1 METSKAVEA
10 LGALAHDTRLE
21 IFRLLVQSGPD
32 GMPAGHIAAKLRLPA
47 PTLSFHLN
55 QLKQARLIGFRR
67 NSRLII
73 YTADYAAM
81 SGLLGYLTENCCQ
94 GQPNAC
100 AIPSCAPGSA
110 PKRIRIRAARREKG
124 RSGR

>member
-1 METSKAVEA
+1 VETSTAVAA

-21 IFRLLVQSGPD
+21 IFRIQVQSGPD
-32 GMPAGHIAAKLRLPA
+32 GMPAGVIAAKLRLPA

-55 QLKQARLIGFRR
+55 QLKQAGLVGFRR
-67 NSRLII
+67 NSRFLI

-81 SGLLGYLTENCCQ
+81 TNLLGYLTENCCQ

-100 AIPSCAPGSA
+100 AIPSCAPGSN
-110 PKRIRIRAARREKG
+110 PKRIRTRPARRAKG

>member
-1 METSKAVEA
+1 MEASKAVGA

-21 IFRLLVQSGPD
+21 IFRLLVQGGPE
-32 GMPAGHIAAKLRLPA
+32 GMPAGQLAGKLRIPA

-55 QLKQARLIGFRR
+55 HLRQAGLISFRR

-73 YTADYAAM
+73 YTADYTAM
-81 SGLLGYLTENCCQ
+81 TDLLGYLTENCCQ

-100 AIPSCAPGSA
+100 AIPSCAPSSQS
-110 PKRIRIRAARREKG
+110 KRIQTRAARRVKG
-124 RSGR
+124 KSGR

>member
-1 METSKAVEA
+1 VETSKAVSA

-21 IFRLLVQSGPD
+21 IFRLLVQSGPE
-32 GMPAGHIAAKLRLPA
+32 GMPAGAIAEKLRLPA

-55 QLKQARLIGFRR
+55 QLKQAGLIGFRR
-67 NSRLII
+67 NSRFLI

-81 SGLLGYLTENCCQ
+81 TGLLAYLTENCCQ
-94 GQPNAC
+94 GQPSAC
-100 AIPSCAPGSA
+100 GIASCAPSSP
-110 PKRIRIRAARREKG
+110 PKRIRTRPARREKG

>member
-1 METSKAVEA
+1 METSKAVGA

-32 GMPAGHIAAKLRLPA
+32 GMPAGQIAAKLRLPA
-47 PTLSFHLN
+47 PTLSFHLSH
-55 QLKQARLIGFRR
+55 LKQAGLIGFRR

-81 SGLLGYLTENCCQ
+81 TDLLGYLTENCCQ
-94 GQPNAC
+94 GQATAC
-100 AIPSCAPGSA
+100 AIPSCASA
-110 PKRIRIRAARREKG
+110 ANTKRIPTRRARREKG
-124 RSGR
+124 RSVR

>member
-1 METSKAVEA
+1 VETSKAVGA

-21 IFRLLVQSGPD
+21 IFRLLVQGGPD
-32 GMPAGHIAAKLRLPA
+32 GMPAGQIAAKLGLPP
-47 PTLSFHLN
+47 PTLSFHLSH
-55 QLKQARLIGFRR
+55 LKQAGLIGFRR

-81 SGLLGYLTENCCQ
+81 TDLLGYLTENCCQ
-94 GQPNAC
+94 GQTGAC
-100 AIPSCAPGSA
+100 AIPACAPQRT
-110 PKRIRIRAARREKG
+110 PKRIQTRPARREKG